1 MTNAH
6 PHLSLQPIHKPQQQK
21 PPLLFLIILLHI
33 FSSHCPS
40 FSLTCFQLQPIYIN
54 SSIDPQLTGFRVF
67 CPAPLA
73 PGRKTCAPTRGAVC
87 TLSHPLPV
95 TTFCV
100 TSQSLILLLICVRLS
115 YGPMGPIFG
124 RDVHA
129 CHVDPLTNFQPSTCC
144 AWFRAAVSVQSPHMP
159 ILK

>member
-1 MTNAH
+1 MERWIYFDRGFKFCGRDIGEKTYWMIQSIV
-6 PHLSLQPIHKPQQQK
+6 PD
-21 PPLLFLIILLHI
+21 
-33 FSSHCPS
+33 
-40 FSLTCFQLQPIYIN
+40 PIYIT

-87 TLSHPLPV
+87 TLSHPVPV

-100 TSQSLILLLICVRLS
+100 TSQSLILLLIRVRLS
-115 YGPMGPIFG
+115 SGPMGPIFG

-129 CHVDPLTNFQPSTCC
+129 CHVDPLPKFQPSTCC